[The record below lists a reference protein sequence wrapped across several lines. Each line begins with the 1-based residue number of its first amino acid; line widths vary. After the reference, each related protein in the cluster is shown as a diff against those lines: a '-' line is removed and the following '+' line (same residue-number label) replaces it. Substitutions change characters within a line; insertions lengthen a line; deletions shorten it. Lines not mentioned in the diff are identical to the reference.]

1 MPTAASPRTDASR
14 PAVLRRLGWI
24 FPAAIILL
32 SALWIAQGPLLRL
45 AARLAL
51 PSMARSAGYELEF
64 DVLESRFFGPLL
76 LGNVRLRDARGTD
89 LRASQ
94 VELAVAAVPELF
106 SHPNRIFRRIKVTE
120 LSGGYR
126 LAVTAEAGGSAPS
139 AAVRHFFTPAWPLII
154 EVDTSKVFV
163 SRGDRHLLLKDTRV
177 LLTEESTGVFR
188 AGEIGLWSGSW
199 TKTFPGLSGVTAW
212 RDGVAYLADAG
223 LDKDIV
229 VELFSAVLGGPDA
242 FTLKARAFGGS
253 VYVEWTATGP
263 DTTAA
268 LSAFGCQLDG
278 LGRLLDLESPL
289 SGKLDLLKFVFNGD
303 LSAPLDAQSSLRVEA
318 KDFAWDKRT
327 FEDLRVGASLSGRR
341 LKIDELQLAQ
351 KSNRVTARGL
361 LDIPDSDWR
370 GSELSLDLD
379 ATAKDVRAL
388 TDLFGRP
395 WNKLSGGLEAQAQIT
410 GRLGE
415 PSGWLKA
422 RGWDLRVPGVPP
434 GTLQADIT
442 FAEGNAKIAVL
453 ESHSGPNF
461 VRASGEVSLKEP
473 LAYRG
478 RLEARIREASRYL
491 ENLGRF
497 APDWARQGGAFVFW
511 DGDGTANA
519 HSGVV
524 SLELFDFTGELNP
537 VPLNGSIAAS
547 YSPGNVYVSRLLL
560 DRGPL
565 SLSASC
571 YLSGKGLSV
580 QDIQLFNLRDRLLR
594 AEVFLPVSYPLLLE
608 GKTWSQTMLPGGDIY
623 AMVRSDDL
631 RLGPLANLFGQEAT
645 AEGRVDWKLDASG
658 PWENPSGESILA
670 IDGFRAAFDSFAI
683 PSSRVAGKAV
693 LASQRLD
700 ISGEL
705 DTDAADPVKLAAS
718 IPLLGRK
725 DDGGWRVLDRSK
737 PAGAKLEVPPLDL
750 KNFAGSKPL
759 SGELSG
765 SVSLSGQLS
774 APVFEGALA
783 WSKVSFVPVDGLDA
797 VTDFAGRYVFA
808 GSAGKFESANGKM
821 GEGIFTL
828 EGGAD
833 YSDLLKVKSTAKISG
848 RKLQLL
854 ATEKY
859 RCNADLDLSV
869 EKSTDKRTVTGD
881 VALVGST
888 ANIALSASPFL
899 MPMGGAIAP
908 IALTAPFR
916 VVGWFADHDSNIR
929 VHTAEPV
936 QLPAG
941 ATASLDVFLTG
952 PLGKFVPVGLVEVT
966 GLQAALPSGPM
977 NFPRAKFTLTR
988 EMPWVPFLDVS
999 GRAQAGAYQ
1008 ATATAWGPLGEHQF
1022 RLESVPELF
1031 PEQIALLLGAGLAPE
1046 ADARGYEFQTEQ
1058 SEKTQELP
1066 PPQIGFT
1073 WRVE

>member
-14 PAVLRRLGWI
+14 PAVLCCLGWI

-32 SALWIAQGPLLRL
+32 AALWIAQGPLLRL

-51 PSMARSAGYELEF
+51 PPMARSAGYELEF

-76 LGNVRLRDARGTD
+76 LGNVRLRDAHGSD
-89 LRASQ
+89 LRAAK

-106 SHPNRIFRRIKVTE
+106 SHPHRVFRRIKVTE

-126 LAVTAEAGGSAPS
+126 LAVNAQPGGRAPS
-139 AAVRHFFTPAWPLII
+139 AAARPFFTPAWPLII
-154 EVDTSKVFV
+154 EVETSKVFV

-177 LLTEESTGVFR
+177 LLTEESTGDFR
-188 AGEIGLWSGSW
+188 AGEIGLRSGSW
-199 TKTFPGLSGVTAW
+199 TRTFHGLSGVTAW
-212 RDGVAYLADAG
+212 RDGIAYLADTE

-253 VYVEWTATGP
+253 VYAEWTAAGP
-263 DTTAA
+263 DTTVA

-278 LGRLLDLESPL
+278 LGRLLDLESPP

-303 LSAPLDAQSSLRVEA
+303 LSVPLEAQSSLRIEA
-318 KDFAWDKRT
+318 KNFAWHKGAFD
-327 FEDLRVGASLSGRR
+327 DLRFGASLSGRR

-351 KSNRVTARGL
+351 KSNRVAARGL
-361 LDIPDSDWR
+361 LDIPGSDWR
-370 GSELSLDLD
+370 RSELSLDLD

-395 WNKLSGGLEAQAQIT
+395 WHKLSGGLDAQARIT
-410 GRLGE
+410 GRLGA

-434 GTLQADIT
+434 GTLQADVT
-442 FAEGNAKIAVL
+442 FAEGNAKIAAL
-453 ESHSGPNF
+453 ESHSGPDF

-497 APDWARQGGAFVFW
+497 APDWARRGGAFVFW
-511 DGDGTANA
+511 DGDGTASA

-537 VPLNGSIAAS
+537 VPLNGNIAAS

-580 QDIQLFNLRDRLLR
+580 QDIQLFNLRNRLLR

-623 AMVRSDDL
+623 AVARSDDL
-631 RLGPLANLFGQEAT
+631 QIGLLANLFGQKAT
-645 AEGRVDWKLDASG
+645 AKGRVDWRLDASG
-658 PWENPSGESILA
+658 PWENPSAKSILA

-683 PSSRVAGKAV
+683 PPSRVTGKAV

-705 DTDAADPVKLAAS
+705 DTGAADPVKLTAS

-725 DDGGWRVLDRSK
+725 DNGGWRLLDRSK
-737 PAGAKLEVPPLDL
+737 PAGAKLEIPPLDL
-750 KNFAGSKPL
+750 KNFAGPKPI

-765 SVSLSGQLS
+765 SVSLSGQLA
-774 APVFEGALA
+774 APVLEGALA
-783 WSKVSFVPVDGLDA
+783 WGRVSFVPVDGLDA
-797 VTDFAGRYVFA
+797 VTDFTGRYVFA
-808 GSAGKFESANGKM
+808 GSAGKFENANGKM
-821 GEGIFTL
+821 GEGTFTV
-828 EGGAD
+828 EGGGD
-833 YSDLLKVKSTAKISG
+833 FSDLLKVKSTAKISG
-848 RKLQLL
+848 RKLRLL
-854 ATEKY
+854 ATGKY

-869 EKSTDKRTVTGD
+869 EKSTDKRTVSGD

-888 ANIALSASPFL
+888 ANISLSAAPFL
-899 MPMGGAIAP
+899 MPMGGAIEP

-916 VVGWFADHDSNIR
+916 VGGWFADCVGNVR

-941 ATASLDVFLTG
+941 ATASAVVFLTG
-952 PLGKFVPVGLVEVT
+952 PLAEFVPVGLVEVS
-966 GLQAALPSGPM
+966 GMRAALPSGPM
-977 NFPRAKFTLTR
+977 SFPCAKFTLTR
-988 EMPWVPFLDVS
+988 EMPWVPFLDVT
-999 GRAQAGAYQ
+999 GVTQAGAYQ
-1008 ATATAWGPLGEHQF
+1008 ATATAWGPLGRHQF
-1022 RLESVPELF
+1022 RLESVPELS

-1046 ADARGYEFQTEQ
+1046 ADARGNEFQTEQ
-1058 SEKTQELP
+1058 PAKTQELP

-1073 WRVE
+1073 WRLE